1 MVEDCIFYQFATDCT
16 ISTHLAEEEG
26 GGKALLLEKGA
37 YEGID
42 VCVMYVRGYI
52 DFYTLTSSTH
62 VILNAHTNRTHPVSG
77 PPSSALIISSLARQ
91 SLDVEYHGKP
101 YV

>member
-1 MVEDCIFYQFATDCT
+1 MVENYTIYQFTPFRATDWT
-16 ISTHLAEEEG
+16 VSMYLAEEEG

-42 VCVMYVRGYI
+42 VCIMYACAST
-52 DFYTLTSSTH
+52 DLYTLAYLT
-62 VILNAHTNRTHPVSG
+62 VHTNRTHPVSG

-101 YV
+101 